1 MLTKT
6 FVPFACLLLL
16 SGCNGEPAPQRS
28 PSVSYENAAEVFAAA
43 LSAWQSMDAAKMKA
57 LYAPDFVGFDFTLA
71 PLITDRAEWDKVED
85 AYAAAKIDA
94 LNVTAQEI
102 QLLGTDAFVASFVAE
117 ATSTAAPQNNGGF
130 RCNDVFHRD
139 ASGAWLI
146 VNEHCSVLP
155 EAA

>member
-6 FVPFACLLLL
+6 FAPCACLVLLM
-16 SGCNGEPAPQRS
+16 GCNQATTPQTPAV
-28 PSVSYENAAEVFAAA
+28 VSEAEAGEVFDAA
-43 LSAWQSMDAAKMKA
+43 LSAWQSMDEAKMKA

-85 AYAAAKIDA
+85 GYAAAKIDA
-94 LNVTAQEI
+94 LNVSARKI
-102 QLLGTDAFVASFVAE
+102 QLLGPDAFVASFSAE
-117 ATSTAAPQNNGGF
+117 ATSTALPQNNGPF

-139 ASGAWLI
+139 AAGAWLI